1 VPNRSFILTVAG
13 NKAWR
18 LGSGLGF
25 VTGGPYLLVRA
36 VYRDAPVIPVA
47 LVRAETL
54 ELVEASSETIVDC
67 SGRRGVRG
75 FFW

>member
-1 VPNRSFILTVAG
+1 
-13 NKAWR
+13 
-18 LGSGLGF
+18 LGF